1 MSITLI
7 SLIIYF
13 LFLLA
18 FAIYSAFAIYHL
30 WQFGYVGDL
39 CKPVAIGYLI
49 ASGVII
55 FFTLIF
61 ILGSIIG

>member
-1 MSITLI
+1 MSIILI
-7 SLIIYF
+7 ALLVYS

-39 CKPVAIGYLI
+39 CKPVAIGYLV
-49 ASGVII
+49 AAGAII
-55 FFTLIF
+55 FFTLVF
-61 ILGSIIG
+61 TLGTLI